1 MSADLPDYE
10 PAFAVALDMTAKN
23 LDPGLI
29 AAYLREE
36 ARRDPEA
43 FAFAAEIEPLWRQ
56 VKDCL
61 RASVQPVT
69 VTRGGMDR
77 PDVPLLPLTG
87 PYSPGEA
94 W

>member
-10 PAFAVALDMTAKN
+10 PAYAVALDMTAKK

-43 FAFAAEIEPLWRQ
+43 FAFAAEIEPLGRQ

-69 VTRGGMDR
+69 VTRY
-77 PDVPLLPLTG
+77 TAH
-87 PYSPGEA
+87 SPALDNWPADIPMRGVL
-94 W
+94 